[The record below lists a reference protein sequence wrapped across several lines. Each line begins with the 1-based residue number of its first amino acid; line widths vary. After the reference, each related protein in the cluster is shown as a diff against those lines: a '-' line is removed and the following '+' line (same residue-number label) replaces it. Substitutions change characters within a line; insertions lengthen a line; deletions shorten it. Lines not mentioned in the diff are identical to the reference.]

1 MSDDTAMPEALSAP
15 LPTDSLDDWATY
27 AQNSSVPVRERLVII
42 AALEIAQRGLVDF
55 NAKAVCETGGVQ
67 FSIINYYFGGRDGL
81 LAEAAHWAHEQ
92 WARNVTLHLSP
103 TPIDATKQLRMMCE
117 GELLWNERWRSLS
130 TFGAYPDASPSVRS
144 RFADSYTARAQQI
157 IEFHLAVLTQI
168 IIDGRA
174 KRKTLVDFDIDTAP
188 KKRLALH
195 APALLAA
202 ISLEWSLHGLCVWV
216 AGQHIPSQNME
227 DPTLTSVTTTLAIKN
242 HISTIIATALKD

>member
-1 MSDDTAMPEALSAP
+1 MSGTSEGVTISAAP
-15 LPTDSLDDWATY
+15 LPTDTFAEWHTY
-27 AQNSSVPVRERLVII
+27 ALNEHVPVRERLVII
-42 AALEIAQRGLVDF
+42 AAIEIAERGVIDF
-55 NAKAVCETGGVQ
+55 NAKAVCEIGGVQ

-92 WARNVTLHLSP
+92 WVRNVKLHLST
-103 TPIDATKQLRMMCE
+103 TPIDAAQQLRRMLD
-117 GELLWNERWRSLS
+117 GELAWNRRWHSLS

-144 RFADSYTARAQQI
+144 RFADTYTARAQQI

-174 KRKTLVDFDIDTAP
+174 KRKTFVDFDIDTAP

-227 DPTLTSVTTTLAIKN
+227 DPGLTSITAELAVKN
-242 HISTIIATALKD
+242 HLKAIIATALKD